1 MRGWPLLAWRH
12 VQHHVGQTT
21 ILVVCLVVSMSL
33 PALVQVVTARYE
45 TDLTARADATP
56 HVVGTRGS
64 RFDLTLAA
72 LYFRPTDVDPVPYGA
87 VDELAA
93 RREGVVIPLH
103 QRFTA
108 RGFPVVATSPEYY
121 ELRGLRPTVG
131 TVPLI
136 VGDALLGADAA
147 DELGLAVGDALFSDP
162 AEVYDISKPSAIKL
176 RVCGLLPRVGT
187 PDDAAVFTDVGTAW
201 LLEGLAHGHE
211 DVAEGEID
219 ESLVLKRSDEVVMVS
234 GALIEANEM
243 TDDVLASV
251 HSHGDPATFPLTA
264 LIVVPDSAKS
274 GTLMTS
280 RVNAEGELQMVAPR
294 DVIDDL
300 MAVVFRIKA
309 LLDTFAVV
317 LAVATGLL
325 IVLVMLLTTRLRA
338 REMATL
344 HRMGCGRSIVAKLY
358 AGELLAVLAIAAAIS
373 VAVVAGVLAA
383 LPDLVHVF

>member
-33 PALVQVVTARYE
+33 PAIVQVVTSRYE
-45 TDLTARADATP
+45 VDLTSRADATP
-56 HVVGTRGS
+56 FVVGARGN

-72 LYFRPTDVDPVPYGA
+72 LYHRPTSVDPVPFGA
-87 VDELAA
+87 VAELAA
-93 RREGVVIPLH
+93 SREGVVIPIH

-108 RGFPVVATSPEYY
+108 RGLPIVATSPEYH
-121 ELRGLRPTVG
+121 ELRGLRPVSG
-131 TVPLI
+131 TLPLI

-147 DELGLAVGDALFSDP
+147 AALEVGVGDAFFSDP
-162 AEVYDISKPSAIKL
+162 PEVYDISKPSAIKL
-176 RVCGLLPRVGT
+176 RVCGVLPPVGT
-187 PDDAAVFTDVGTAW
+187 PDDGAVFTDVGTAW
-201 LLEGLAHGHE
+201 LLEGLAHGHV

-219 ESLVLKRSDEVVMVS
+219 ESLVLKRSDEIVMVS

-264 LIVVPDSAKS
+264 LIVVPDDDKA
-274 GTLMTS
+274 GTIMKS
-280 RVNAEGELQMVAPR
+280 RVNAEGALQMVAPR
-294 DVIDDL
+294 AVIDDL
-300 MAVVFRIKA
+300 MAFVFRIKA
-309 LLDTFAVV
+309 LLDTFAVM
-317 LAVATGLL
+317 LAIATALL

-344 HRMGCGRSIVAKLY
+344 HRMGCGRSVVAKLY
-358 AGELLAVLAIAAAIS
+358 AGELLAVLAISVVLSAAV
-373 VAVVAGVLAA
+373 VAVVVQL
-383 LPDLVHVF
+383 LPDLVRVF